1 METVTIREL
10 RQNWPAVEKRL
21 AAVGELTVTRDG
33 TPVAE
38 LHPARR
44 PAAAKKKTPKR
55 FNAAEHMKWLK
66 KIWGDEK
73 PAFTSEQLIA
83 EGRTERDFSSRP

>member
-21 AAVGELTVTRDG
+21 AVVGELTVTRDG
-33 TPVAE
+33 EPVAT
-38 LHPARR
+38 LTPPLPKAV
-44 PAAAKKKTPKR
+44 AKKPAKR
-55 FNAAEHMKWLK
+55 FTVAEHEKWMK

-73 PAFTSEQLIA
+73 PSFTSEQVMA
-83 EGRTERDFSSRP
+83 EHRAERVFSKGK

>member
-21 AAVGELTVTRDG
+21 AAAGELTVTRDG
-33 TPVAE
+33 AAVAE

-44 PAAAKKKTPKR
+44 PAAAKKTAAR
-55 FNAAEHMKWLK
+55 FDPDAHQQMLK
-66 KIWGDEK
+66 KIWGAK
-73 PAFTSEQLIA
+73 PPTFSFSAALARDRA
-83 EGRTERDFSSRP
+83 ERKF

>member
-21 AAVGELTVTRDG
+21 AAAGELTVTRDG

-38 LHPARR
+38 LRTPPRAPAT
-44 PAAAKKKTPKR
+44 KKAVKR
-55 FNAAEHMKWLK
+55 FTAADHEKWMK
-66 KIWGDEK
+66 KIWGNEK
-73 PAFTSEQLIA
+73 PSFSLSGAL
-83 EGRTERDFSSRP
+83 ERDRADRKF